1 MLSQRSALQ
10 LLEQQ
15 AQVQAQD
22 GKNTAITTTSMV
34 AFLSHTTTDTITVTA
49 MATAANQNTA
59 KFGYGALAEAA
70 T

>member
-1 MLSQRSALQ
+1 MLSQLSALQ

-34 AFLSHTTTDTITVTA
+34 AFLSHTTTDTTTDT
-49 MATAANQNTA
+49 ATAANQNTA

>member
-34 AFLSHTTTDTITVTA
+34 AFLSHTTTDTTTA